1 MSTETI
7 RNVRDPVQDGHL
19 NFHTAPD
26 LCSLTLLYVQRDHKD
41 YQGWPPRLCH
51 SSWALNKESSS
62 SVLFY
67 VNRDQKDGLGR
78 PPGLSHSSWALK
90 VTSEQVSATNI
101 PHPSAWAESKLWIL
115 LFQSRMVYAPGIAV
129 CAGPC
134 LSEVSPVLLLKQ
146 FQCCRSD
153 WRLSF
158 LNLILPKKFVEHY
171 LSVYLSSRW
180 SMVWWCP
187 WLCTC
192 R

>member
-7 RNVRDPVQDGHL
+7 RNVRDPVQDGQL

-67 VNRDQKDGLGR
+67 VNRDQKDCLGR

-115 LFQSRMVYAPGIAV
+115 LFQSRMVLCSWDSRV
-129 CAGPC
+129 CWA
-134 LSEVSPVLLLKQ
+134 LSLRSFPSVAFETVPVLSIWLKIV
-146 FQCCRSD
+146 
-153 WRLSF
+153 LS
-158 LNLILPKKFVEHY
+158 
-171 LSVYLSSRW
+171 
-180 SMVWWCP
+180 
-187 WLCTC
+187 
-192 R
+192 